1 MVKVKFSGGQKPLVK
16 LEPSVGQE
24 TRFGCEIED
33 CGSGEYQHKESLEFL
48 FVKPLGYRVNDSV
61 EAYTGGD
68 PEILPVT

>member
-1 MVKVKFSGGQKPLVK
+1 MVGQVPLVK

-48 FVKPLGYRVNDSV
+48 FAKPLGCRVNDST
-61 EAYTGGD
+61 EAVWRR
-68 PEILPVT
+68 PRVLLVT